1 MRVATRRLRA
11 AIQAFPAVVPE
22 TAHLREELKWLGQVL
37 GAARDGE
44 MLSEY
49 FRARLAST
57 PAELV
62 LGPVKARITA
72 HFAPSRGG
80 GAGGGA

>member
-37 GAARDGE
+37 GAARYGE
-44 MLSEY
+44 MLSE
-49 FRARLAST
+49 
-57 PAELV
+57 
-62 LGPVKARITA
+62 
-72 HFAPSRGG
+72 
-80 GAGGGA
+80 